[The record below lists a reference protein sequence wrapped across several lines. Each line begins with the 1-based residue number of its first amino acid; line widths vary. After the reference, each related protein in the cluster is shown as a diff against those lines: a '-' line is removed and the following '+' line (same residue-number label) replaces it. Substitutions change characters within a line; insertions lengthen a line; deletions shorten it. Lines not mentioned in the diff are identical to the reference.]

1 MNRYRESACTVIATV
16 CVEIF
21 LGRAGFVTVM
31 GFQKSEDILAGRIT
45 SGSYALM
52 ANTLPLKI
60 VADELARL
68 RSTNPLVHLLTNEVV
83 QEITANV
90 LLAVG
95 AAPAMI
101 VAEEEVVSFAAI
113 AGAVL
118 INVGTLYPTRLAAMK
133 LAVAA
138 ANKAGVP
145 WTLDPVAVG
154 VLDYR
159 SQACREFL
167 SCKPAAIRGNASEI
181 LALAGFSG
189 SGRGV
194 DTTSGSEAAINA
206 AEQLA
211 RATGAIVAV
220 TGETDFITDGSTTWA
235 TPWGHPL
242 MTRVVGTGCALSAL
256 VAAFTA
262 HAPNQLN
269 AVAAACA
276 VAGMCGERA
285 VASSCG
291 PGSFKA
297 DFLDALYLLSPD
309 AIRGELA

>member
-1 MNRYRESACTVIATV
+1 MTR
-16 CVEIF
+16 
-21 LGRAGFVTVM
+21 
-31 GFQKSEDILAGRIT
+31 
-45 SGSYALM
+45 
-52 ANTLPLKI
+52 TLPLDI

-95 AAPAMI
+95 ASPAMI
-101 VAEEEVVSFAAI
+101 VAEEEVASFASI
-113 AGAVL
+113 SGAVL
-118 INVGTLYPTRLAAMK
+118 VNVGTLYPARLAAMRS
-133 LAVAA
+133 AVAA

-159 SQACREFL
+159 TQACREFL
-167 SCKPAAIRGNASEI
+167 TCKPAAIRGNASEI
-181 LALAGFSG
+181 LALAGFAG
-189 SGRGV
+189 GGRGV
-194 DTTSGSEAAINA
+194 DTTAGSDSALEAAK
-206 AEQLA
+206 QLA
-211 RATGAIVAV
+211 QSTGTIVAV
-220 TGETDFITDGSTTWA
+220 TGETDFITDGAATWA

-262 HAPNQLN
+262 HAPNRLN

-276 VAGMCGERA
+276 VAGLCGERA
-285 VASSCG
+285 VSSSRG

-297 DFLDALYLLSPD
+297 EFLDALYSISLEELRGLSV
-309 AIRGELA
+309 

>member
-1 MNRYRESACTVIATV
+1 MP
-16 CVEIF
+16 
-21 LGRAGFVTVM
+21 
-31 GFQKSEDILAGRIT
+31 KP
-45 SGSYALM
+45 
-52 ANTLPLKI
+52 LPLEI

-68 RSTNPLVHLLTNEVV
+68 RAINPLVHLLTNEVV

-90 LLAVG
+90 LLAAG

-101 VAEEEVVSFAAI
+101 VAAEEAAAFAAI
-113 AGAVL
+113 SGALL
-118 INVGTLYPTRLAAMK
+118 INVGTLYPARLAVMQQ
-133 LAVAA
+133 AVAA
-138 ANKAGVP
+138 ANQVGVP

-159 SQACREFL
+159 TRACREFL
-167 SCKPAAIRGNASEI
+167 ACQPAAIRGNASEI
-181 LALAGFSG
+181 MALAGFSG
-189 SGRGV
+189 SGGRGV
-194 DTTSGSEAAINA
+194 DTTAGSDAAVSA

-211 RATGAIVAV
+211 RSTGAIVAV
-220 TGETDFITDGSTTWA
+220 TGATDFITDGATTWA

-262 HAPNQLN
+262 QAPNRLT

-276 VAGMCGERA
+276 VAGLCGERA
-285 VASSCG
+285 AASCQG

-297 DFLDALYLLSPD
+297 DFLDALYRLSPEILR
-309 AIRGELA
+309 AAAGEVRC

>member
-1 MNRYRESACTVIATV
+1 MPT
-16 CVEIF
+16 
-21 LGRAGFVTVM
+21 
-31 GFQKSEDILAGRIT
+31 D
-45 SGSYALM
+45 
-52 ANTLPLKI
+52 LPFEI

-68 RSTNPLVHLLTNEVV
+68 RAVNPLVHLLTNEVV

-90 LLAVG
+90 LLAAG
-95 AAPAMI
+95 ASPAMI
-101 VAEEEVVSFAAI
+101 VAEEEVSSFASI
-113 AGAVL
+113 SGALL
-118 INVGTLYPTRLAAMK
+118 INVGTLYPARLAAMK
-133 LAVAA
+133 QAVAA
-138 ANKAGVP
+138 ANRAGVP

-159 SQACREFL
+159 TQACREFL
-167 SCKPAAIRGNASEI
+167 ASKPAAIRGNASEI
-181 LALAGFSG
+181 LALAGFAG

-194 DTTSGSEAAINA
+194 DTTTGSAAAVDA
-206 AEQLA
+206 ARQLA

-220 TGETDFITDGSTTWA
+220 TGETDYITDGARTWA

-262 HAPNQLN
+262 QAPDRLN

-276 VAGMCGERA
+276 VAGLCGERA
-285 VASSCG
+285 TATSHG

-297 DFLDALYLLSPD
+297 DFLDALYLLTPEKLREQG
-309 AIRGELA
+309 A

>member
-1 MNRYRESACTVIATV
+1 
-16 CVEIF
+16 
-21 LGRAGFVTVM
+21 
-31 GFQKSEDILAGRIT
+31 
-45 SGSYALM
+45 M
-52 ANTLPLKI
+52 ANTLPLEI
-60 VADELARL
+60 VATELARL
-68 RSTNPLVHLLTNEVV
+68 RAGNPLVHLLTNEVV

-101 VAEEEVVSFAAI
+101 VAQEEAAAFAAI
-113 AGAVL
+113 SGALLV
-118 INVGTLYPTRLAAMK
+118 NVGTLYPARLAVMQQ
-133 LAVAA
+133 AVAA
-138 ANKAGVP
+138 ANQAGVP

-159 SQACREFL
+159 TQACREFITQ
-167 SCKPAAIRGNASEI
+167 KPAAIRGNASEI
-181 LALAGFSG
+181 LALAGFAG

-194 DTTSGSEAAINA
+194 DSTAGSNAAVEA

-211 RATGAIVAV
+211 RSTGAIVAV
-220 TGETDFITDGSTTWA
+220 TGETDFITDGTTTWA
-235 TPWGHPL
+235 TPWGNPL

-262 HAPNQLN
+262 QAPNRLH

-276 VAGMCGERA
+276 VAGLCGERA
-285 VASSCG
+285 VASSHG

-297 DFLDALYLLSPD
+297 AFLDALYLLTPEKLREQ
-309 AIRGELA
+309 AA